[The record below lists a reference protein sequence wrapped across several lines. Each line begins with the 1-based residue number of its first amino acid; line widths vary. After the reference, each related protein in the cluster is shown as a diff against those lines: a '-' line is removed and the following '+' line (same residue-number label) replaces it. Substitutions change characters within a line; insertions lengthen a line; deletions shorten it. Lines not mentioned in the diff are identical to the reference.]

1 MTVILV
7 NATAMRSSGALSI
20 LKQFIL
26 NIPVEFGHT
35 YYIFIDPEIVLPI
48 ESTNIKIIPINTRKW
63 SKRIMW
69 DSWGIR
75 KWICRNNIQPSLIIS
90 LQNTGINYSEAVPQ
104 LIYYHQLLP
113 LSNHSWNFLKK
124 EELILFIYKHFYSFF
139 VSLYKH
145 KNTYYVVQIPSI
157 KKEFLRKF
165 KVEEEKVYIIP
176 PTVPFV
182 EYNDFDCIRFEDGK
196 THFIYPA
203 TLFIY
208 KNHTILLKALQILK
222 RENSEIYNNI
232 RIHLT
237 INKEDALS
245 IDGFDEI
252 MDAIVFEGVIPFKQL
267 MSYYKSMDALLF
279 PSYIES
285 FGLPLLE
292 AAGVGIPIIASDL
305 PYAHDVVGEY
315 EGTTYVNY
323 KDAKA
328 WALAIKEMC
337 VNKRKY
343 ESYKYLSNKGNWK
356 TFFELVEKIKNK

>member
-26 NIPVEFGHT
+26 NIPLEFGHT

-157 KKEFLRKF
+157 K
-165 KVEEEKVYIIP
+165 
-176 PTVPFV
+176 
-182 EYNDFDCIRFEDGK
+182 
-196 THFIYPA
+196 
-203 TLFIY
+203 
-208 KNHTILLKALQILK
+208 
-222 RENSEIYNNI
+222 
-232 RIHLT
+232 
-237 INKEDALS
+237 
-245 IDGFDEI
+245 
-252 MDAIVFEGVIPFKQL
+252 
-267 MSYYKSMDALLF
+267 
-279 PSYIES
+279 
-285 FGLPLLE
+285 
-292 AAGVGIPIIASDL
+292 
-305 PYAHDVVGEY
+305 
-315 EGTTYVNY
+315 
-323 KDAKA
+323 
-328 WALAIKEMC
+328 
-337 VNKRKY
+337 
-343 ESYKYLSNKGNWK
+343 
-356 TFFELVEKIKNK
+356 